1 MHKNRPK
8 MPKTLP
14 WWPKQLPWTS
24 LRMMLDFPDA
34 CMPWIIMPPLVGR
47 SDDKCSRTSR
57 KSHFRPTNVVLDM
70 DGTSK
75 NRGLSGQFSLLKAG
89 KIKNIDVLLY
99 RFLQALTILVP
110 KIHFISILGGCKTLV
125 KYNLYE
131 LEAKQLSKFWKKRDL
146 SGQFSLLKA
155 GKIKKEIRMKSW
167 TFYWIS
173 SSRRL
178 FFWRITVHTMSLK
191 FLFPIFFSVCAPLL
205 WRLLKDYQ
213 CREHT
218 MPACQVVVSCGF
230 FFDFWSRKNK
240 LVNSNFNMLLLFFAI
255 SIRQSMFLGD
265 SFLHHIFSFHCARK
279 KW

>member
-89 KIKNIDVLLY
+89 KIKN
-99 RFLQALTILVP
+99 
-110 KIHFISILGGCKTLV
+110 
-125 KYNLYE
+125 
-131 LEAKQLSKFWKKRDL
+131 
-146 SGQFSLLKA
+146 
-155 GKIKKEIRMKSW
+155 W
-167 TFYWIS
+167 TFYWI
-173 SSRRL
+173 
-178 FFWRITVHTMSLK
+178 
-191 FLFPIFFSVCAPLL
+191 
-205 WRLLKDYQ
+205 YQ
-213 CREHT
+213 
-218 MPACQVVVSCGF
+218 GF
-230 FFDFWSRKNK
+230 FVQALTISGPKIDMSWNKIFRYFFFNWGSAFDQICMRKNRINK
-240 LVNSNFNMLLLFFAI
+240 
-255 SIRQSMFLGD
+255 
-265 SFLHHIFSFHCARK
+265 
-279 KW
+279 

>member
-1 MHKNRPK
+1 
-8 MPKTLP
+8 
-14 WWPKQLPWTS
+14 
-24 LRMMLDFPDA
+24 
-34 CMPWIIMPPLVGR
+34 MPPLVGR

-89 KIKNIDVLLY
+89 KIKKHFIGS
-99 RFLQALTILVP
+99 FLQALTNPVP

-125 KYNLYE
+125 KYNFYE

-155 GKIKKEIRMKSW
+155 GKIKKETRMKSW

-191 FLFPIFFSVCAPLL
+191 FLFS
-205 WRLLKDYQ
+205 
-213 CREHT
+213 T
-218 MPACQVVVSCGF
+218 F
-230 FFDFWSRKNK
+230 FFALCSPFMTSFEGLSVQRAHYACLSSCCFLW
-240 LVNSNFNMLLLFFAI
+240 LFFRYLI
-255 SIRQSMFLGD
+255 E
-265 SFLHHIFSFHCARK
+265 K
-279 KW
+279 KQVSEQ